1 MNEVDH
7 LGGQD
12 VTLVQNPGELCKGQS
27 VIGGGGAQQQHR
39 SPPVCCPLMKP
50 QVLFQTPE
58 QETSS
63 PPTSVL

>member
-12 VTLVQNPGELCKGQS
+12 VALVQNPGELCKGQS
-27 VIGGGGAQQQHR
+27 IMGGGGQQQHR
-39 SPPVCCPLMKP
+39 PLPICCPLMKP
-50 QVLFQTPE
+50 QVSFQTPE
-58 QETSS
+58 QKTSS